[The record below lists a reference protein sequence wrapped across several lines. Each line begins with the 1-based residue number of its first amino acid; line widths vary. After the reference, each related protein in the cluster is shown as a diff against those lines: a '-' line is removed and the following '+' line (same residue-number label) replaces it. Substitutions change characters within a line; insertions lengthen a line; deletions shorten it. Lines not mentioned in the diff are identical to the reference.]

1 MELWPKIKK
10 ALSEG
15 RKLTLEVKSEKRSL
29 DQSSI
34 IHVIITQIARQAMH
48 LNRKWDVDDWKRLL
62 LHLWLKE
69 SGDYKTEHIVPAL
82 DGSGIV
88 QLGLQTR
95 KMSKDQA
102 SEFIE
107 FLYAWSAEHGID
119 VSKVE
124 AVPQ

>member
-1 MELWPKIKK
+1 MELWPKMKK

-15 RKLTLEVKSEKRSL
+15 KKLTLEVKSEKRSL

-34 IHVIITQIARQAMH
+34 IHAIITQIARQALH
-48 LNRKWDVDDWKRLL
+48 LNRRWDVDDWKRLL
-62 LHLWLKE
+62 LHLWYKE

-95 KMSKDQA
+95 TLSKEQA

-107 FLYAWSAEHGID
+107 FLYAWSAQHGID
-119 VSKVE
+119 VSKE
-124 AVPQ
+124 QAVSQ